1 MKKND
6 ELKKKD
12 SHISTSTALDDE
24 QRVKVLSPTMLV
36 MKRFF
41 RNRLAIVGLC
51 IIIFMFLFS
60 FVGPLFMEYEETQK
74 FYKEEYLYKLYAQG
88 TYVTD
93 VTISTPEGADSLP
106 SSAQRYILPAINKGE
121 DSFEVDGMTYTLEKY
136 SDEFYGVD
144 GMTVFAKVDTLA
156 GNYIFDTELD
166 AATQQA
172 IIDAIE
178 QGETELAYN
187 GETYS
192 VEKSGKNS
200 YNIGSYA
207 EIGFASTISFTTVD
221 GSTPAYT
228 VRYDALK
235 ALSGGADTFVVDG
248 VEYRLEEAN
257 ENSAMLYADGEEYAY
272 VGSFV
277 LNAKMADVQITP
289 EFILFIEE
297 TLLQMKTDG
306 ILETE
311 VTFTE
316 ADGTEKSYTIQNDN
330 GQYIVNHEELSL
342 LLDRYADPSKEHIF
356 GTDKDGMDVLVR
368 LMYGGQVSLLIGF
381 IGVFFEIIIGIIL
394 GGLAG
399 YFGRWVDTLIMRI
412 VDVFNCIPTYPL
424 LIILGTFMDS
434 MNVGAREKIFMLII
448 ILGLI
453 SWPGVARMVRGQIL
467 SLREQDFMIAAEAS
481 GLKTSS
487 RIFKH
492 LIPNV
497 MPQLIVIATMGLGGL
512 ILTESTLSYLG
523 LGVRHPYAS
532 WGSIINAVSDMYV
545 MLNCWFMWIPA
556 GMLIL
561 LTVLGF
567 NFIGDGLRDAFDPKM
582 KR

>member
-88 TYVTD
+88 TYVSD
-93 VTISTPEGADSLP
+93 VTISTPEGAESLP

-178 QGETELAYN
+178 QGETELVYN

-192 VEKSGKNS
+192 VEKNGKNS
-200 YNIGSYA
+200 YNIGTYA

-221 GSTPAYT
+221 GTTPSYA
-228 VRYDALK
+228 VRYDALQ
-235 ALSGGADTFVVDG
+235 ALSGGADSFVVDG
-248 VEYRLEEAN
+248 VEYRLEEAT
-257 ENSAMLYADGEEYAY
+257 ENSAILYADGEEYAY
-272 VGSFV
+272 VGSFI

-289 EFILFIEE
+289 EFILFVEE

-330 GQYIVNHEELSL
+330 GQYIVNHQELSL
-342 LLDRYADPSKEHIF
+342 LLDRYADPSKDHIF

-434 MNVGAREKIFMLII
+434 MNIGAREKIFMLII

-556 GMLIL
+556 GLLIL

>member
-88 TYVTD
+88 TYVSD
-93 VTISTPEGADSLP
+93 VTISTPEGADTLP

-178 QGETELAYN
+178 QGETELVYN
-187 GETYS
+187 GESYS
-192 VEKSGKNS
+192 VEKNGKNS
-200 YNIGSYA
+200 YNIGTYT
-207 EIGFASTISFTTVD
+207 EVGFASTISFTTVD
-221 GSTPAYT
+221 GSTPPYT

-272 VGSFV
+272 VGSFI
-277 LNAKMADVQITP
+277 LNAKMADVRISP
-289 EFILFIEE
+289 EFILFVEE
-297 TLLQMKTDG
+297 TLLQMKADG
-306 ILETE
+306 VLETE

-342 LLDRYADPSKEHIF
+342 LLDRYADPSKDHIF

-481 GLKTSS
+481 GLKVSS

-497 MPQLIVIATMGLGGL
+497 MPQLIVIATMGLGSL

-556 GMLIL
+556 GLLIL

>member
-1 MKKND
+1 MKKKD
-6 ELKKKD
+6 ELKKQD

-88 TYVTD
+88 TYVSD

-156 GNYIFDTELD
+156 GNYIFDVDLD
-166 AATQQA
+166 AATEQA
-172 IIDAIE
+172 IIDTIE
-178 QGETELAYN
+178 KGETELAYN

-192 VEKSGKNS
+192 IEKSGKNS
-200 YNIGSYA
+200 YNIGTYA
-207 EIGFASTISFTTVD
+207 EIGFASTISFATVD
-221 GSTPAYT
+221 GSTPSYT
-228 VRYDALK
+228 VRYEALQ

-272 VGSFV
+272 VGNFI
-277 LNAKMADVQITP
+277 LNAKMADVRITP

-297 TLLQMKTDG
+297 TLLQMKADG
-306 ILETE
+306 VLETE

-316 ADGTEKSYTIQNDN
+316 EDGTEKSYTIQNDN

-342 LLDRYADPSKEHIF
+342 LLDRYANPSKEHIF

-381 IGVFFEIIIGIIL
+381 IGVFFEVIIGIIL

-434 MNVGAREKIFMLII
+434 MNVGAREKIFLLII

-497 MPQLIVIATMGLGGL
+497 MPQLIVIATMGLGSL

-523 LGVRHPYAS
+523 LGVRHPFAS

-556 GMLIL
+556 GLLIL

>member
-1 MKKND
+1 
-6 ELKKKD
+6 
-12 SHISTSTALDDE
+12 
-24 QRVKVLSPTMLV
+24 
-36 MKRFF
+36 
-41 RNRLAIVGLC
+41 
-51 IIIFMFLFS
+51 
-60 FVGPLFMEYEETQK
+60 
-74 FYKEEYLYKLYAQG
+74 
-88 TYVTD
+88 
-93 VTISTPEGADSLP
+93 
-106 SSAQRYILPAINKGE
+106 
-121 DSFEVDGMTYTLEKY
+121 
-136 SDEFYGVD
+136 
-144 GMTVFAKVDTLA
+144 
-156 GNYIFDTELD
+156 
-166 AATQQA
+166 
-172 IIDAIE
+172 
-178 QGETELAYN
+178 
-187 GETYS
+187 
-192 VEKSGKNS
+192 
-200 YNIGSYA
+200 
-207 EIGFASTISFTTVD
+207 
-221 GSTPAYT
+221 
-228 VRYDALK
+228 
-235 ALSGGADTFVVDG
+235 
-248 VEYRLEEAN
+248 
-257 ENSAMLYADGEEYAY
+257 MLYADGEEYAY
-272 VGSFV
+272 VGNFI
-277 LNAKMADVQITP
+277 LNAKMADVRITP

-297 TLLQMKTDG
+297 TLLQMKADG
-306 ILETE
+306 VLETE

-316 ADGTEKSYTIQNDN
+316 EDGTEKSYTIQNDN

-342 LLDRYADPSKEHIF
+342 LLDRYANPSKEHIF

-381 IGVFFEIIIGIIL
+381 IGVFFEVIIGIIL

-434 MNVGAREKIFMLII
+434 MNVGAREKIFLLII

-497 MPQLIVIATMGLGGL
+497 MPQLIVIATMGLGSL

-523 LGVRHPYAS
+523 LGVRHPFAS

-556 GMLIL
+556 GLLIL

>member
-88 TYVTD
+88 TYVSD
-93 VTISTPEGADSLP
+93 VTISTPEGADTLP

-178 QGETELAYN
+178 QGETELVYN
-187 GETYS
+187 GESYS
-192 VEKSGKNS
+192 VEKNGKNS
-200 YNIGSYA
+200 YNIGTYT
-207 EIGFASTISFTTVD
+207 EVGFASTISFTTVD
-221 GSTPAYT
+221 GSTPPYT

-272 VGSFV
+272 VGSFI
-277 LNAKMADVQITP
+277 LNAKMADVRISP
-289 EFILFIEE
+289 EFILFVEE
-297 TLLQMKTDG
+297 TLLQMKADG
-306 ILETE
+306 VLETE

-342 LLDRYADPSKEHIF
+342 LLDRYADPSKDHIF

-412 VDVFNCIPTYPL
+412 VDIFNCIPTYPL